1 MTPYTCKKAADQRF
15 SLHDARII
23 AMERRGDDFF
33 LKTDYG
39 YIDLEKNDGVNG
51 DLLITDVSFDD
62 SYVYRVNFEKGVE
75 NIGRFSGEK
84 MTLEDF
90 LPRFEADAA
99 IEVYSEYDGFR
110 AYYVKG
116 FYCLGEEVSEITLD
130 FYFTGSVNYSV
141 YE

>member
-1 MTPYTCKKAADQRF
+1 MKRYIRKKAEDQRF

-23 AMERRGDDFF
+23 AMERRGDDLF

-39 YIDLEKNDGVNG
+39 YIDIEKNDGVNG

-62 SYVYRVNFEKGVE
+62 SHVYMMDFGRVE
-75 NIGRFSGEK
+75 NIGRFFGEK

-90 LPRFEADAA
+90 IPRFDTNAA
-99 IEVYSEYDGFR
+99 IEIYSEYDGFR
-110 AYYVKG
+110 SYYVKG
-116 FYCLGEEVSEITLD
+116 FYWLGEEVKEITMD
-130 FYFTGSVNYSV
+130 FYFTGSVEYLV

>member
-1 MTPYTCKKAADQRF
+1 MTHSTRKKAPDQRF

-23 AMERRGDDFF
+23 AMERRGDDLF

-39 YIDLEKNDGVNG
+39 HIDLEKNDGVNG
-51 DLLITDVSFDD
+51 DLLITEVSFDD
-62 SYVYRVNFEKGVE
+62 SYVYVIDFGRVE
-75 NIGRFSGEK
+75 NIGCFSGEK

-90 LPRFEADAA
+90 LSRFEADAA

-116 FYCLGEEVSEITLD
+116 FYCLGEEFSEITLD
-130 FYFTGSVNYSV
+130 FYFTGSVEYVV

>member
-1 MTPYTCKKAADQRF
+1 MTHFTRKKAPDQRF

-23 AMERRGDDFF
+23 AMERRGDDLF

-51 DLLITDVSFDD
+51 DLLITEVSFDD
-62 SYVYRVNFEKGVE
+62 SYVYVIDFGRVE
-75 NIGRFSGEK
+75 NIGCFSGEK

-90 LPRFEADAA
+90 LSRFEADAA

-116 FYCLGEEVSEITLD
+116 FYCLGEEFSEITLD
-130 FYFTGSVNYSV
+130 FYFTGSVEYVV

>member
-1 MTPYTCKKAADQRF
+1 MTHFTRKKALDQRF

-23 AMERRGDDFF
+23 AMERRGDDLF

-51 DLLITDVSFDD
+51 DLLFTDVSFDD
-62 SYVYRVNFEKGVE
+62 SYVYMMDFGRVE
-75 NIGRFSGEK
+75 NIGCFSGEK

-130 FYFTGSVNYSV
+130 FYFTGSVEYVV

>member
-1 MTPYTCKKAADQRF
+1 MTHFTRKKAPDQRF

-23 AMERRGDDFF
+23 AMERRGDDLF

-39 YIDLEKNDGVNG
+39 HIDLEKNDGVNG
-51 DLLITDVSFDD
+51 DLLITEVSFDD
-62 SYVYRVNFEKGVE
+62 SYVYVIDFGRVE
-75 NIGRFSGEK
+75 NIGCFSGEK

-90 LPRFEADAA
+90 LSRFEADAA

-116 FYCLGEEVSEITLD
+116 FYCLGEEFSEITLD
-130 FYFTGSVNYSV
+130 FYFTGSVEYVV

>member
-1 MTPYTCKKAADQRF
+1 MTHFTRKKAADQRF

-23 AMERRGDDFF
+23 AMERRRDDLF

-39 YIDLEKNDGVNG
+39 YMDLEKNDGVNG

>member
-1 MTPYTCKKAADQRF
+1 MTHFTRKKAPDQRF

-23 AMERRGDDFF
+23 AMERRGDDLF

-39 YIDLEKNDGVNG
+39 YADVEKNDGVNG
-51 DLLITDVSFDD
+51 DLLITEVSFDD
-62 SYVYRVNFEKGVE
+62 SYVYMVNFDRGVE
-75 NIGRFSGEK
+75 NIGCFSGEK

-110 AYYVKG
+110 AYYVNG
-116 FYCLGEEVSEITLD
+116 FYCLGEEMSEITLD
-130 FYFTGSVNYSV
+130 FYFTGSVEYVV

>member
-1 MTPYTCKKAADQRF
+1 MTHFTRKKAPDQRF

-23 AMERRGDDFF
+23 AMERRGDDLF

-39 YIDLEKNDGVNG
+39 YADIEKNDGVNG

-62 SYVYRVNFEKGVE
+62 SYVYMVNFDRGVE

-84 MTLEDF
+84 MTLEGF
-90 LPRFEADAA
+90 LPRFEENAA

-116 FYCLGEEVSEITLD
+116 FYCLGEEFSEITLD
-130 FYFTGSVNYSV
+130 FYFTGSVEYVV

>member
-1 MTPYTCKKAADQRF
+1 MIHFTRKKATDQRF

-23 AMERRGDDFF
+23 AMERRGDDLF

-39 YIDLEKNDGVNG
+39 YADVEKNDGVNG

-62 SYVYRVNFEKGVE
+62 SYVYVIDFGRVE
-75 NIGRFSGEK
+75 NIGCFSGEK

-90 LPRFEADAA
+90 LSRFEANAA

-110 AYYVKG
+110 SYYVNG
-116 FYCLGEEVSEITLD
+116 FYWLGEEFSEITLD
-130 FYFTGSVNYSV
+130 FYFTGSVEYVV